1 MIEAKGRMPLPG
13 DPSPGFL
20 SEAGRCW
27 RMVYSHQLQAT
38 HCVGTPTHTGRWFSP
53 KEDGTFW
60 RVWACPAHLN
70 GLTGIRQFG
79 GTGHG

>member
-1 MIEAKGRMPLPG
+1 MIQTTDRMPLPG
-13 DPSPGFL
+13 DPFPGFL
-20 SEAGRCW
+20 SEVGRCW

-38 HCVGTPTHTGRWFSP
+38 HCTGTPAYTGRWFSP

-60 RVWACPAHLN
+60 RVWACPSHLD

-79 GTGHG
+79 GSP